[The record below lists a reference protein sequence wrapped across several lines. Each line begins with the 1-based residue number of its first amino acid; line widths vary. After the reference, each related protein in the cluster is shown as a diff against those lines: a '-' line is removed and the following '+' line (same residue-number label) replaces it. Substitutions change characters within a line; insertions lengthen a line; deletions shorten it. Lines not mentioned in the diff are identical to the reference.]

1 MKTKLLFNQ
10 LGFLITEQ
18 ENIASR
24 SIDALDVKKILHII
38 NAEDQKVARVVKN
51 EIPYIARA
59 VAIVVRSLKL
69 GGRLLY
75 VGAGT
80 SGRLGILDAAECPP
94 TFGSKPN
101 MIQGLIAGGKKS
113 VFRSQEGAEDRA
125 GDGIDAIRKSKIGVN
140 DVVCG
145 IAASMRTPFVVAAL
159 SEAKRKGAQ
168 TIFVT
173 TNSRNLFKKKEFRHI
188 SSVVDV
194 AICAVVGP
202 EVITGSTRMKAG
214 TAQKLVLNMLTTASM
229 IQIGKV
235 YKNMMV
241 DLKLN
246 SKKLEERAK
255 RILMATTDVDYP
267 TATDYLLRANGH
279 VKTALVMIK
288 KDVSASEARRC
299 LTMADGHVRKAL
311 DSSPNPKSQTHRV
324 K

>member
-10 LGFLITEQ
+10 LRYLTTEQ

-24 SIDALDVKKILHII
+24 SIDALAVNKILNII
-38 NAEDQKVARVVKN
+38 NAEDQKVARAVKK

-59 VAIVVRSLKL
+59 VTIVVRSFKQ

-101 MIQGLIAGGKKS
+101 MIQGLIAGGKKA

-125 GDGIDAIRKSKIGVN
+125 WDGVTAIRKNKIGVH

-159 SEAKRKGAQ
+159 SEAKRKGAK
-168 TIFVT
+168 TIFIT
-173 TNSRNLFKKKEFRHI
+173 TNSRSLFEKKEFRHI

-214 TAQKLVLNMLTTASM
+214 TAQKLILNMLTTASM

-255 RILMATTDVDYP
+255 RILMATTDSNYQ
-267 TATDYLLRANGH
+267 TASDYLLRANGH

-288 KDVSASEARRC
+288 KDVSASEARKR
-299 LTMADGHVRKAL
+299 LTMADGNVRKAL
-311 DSSPNPKSQTHRV
+311 DSTTNPKSKTRRV